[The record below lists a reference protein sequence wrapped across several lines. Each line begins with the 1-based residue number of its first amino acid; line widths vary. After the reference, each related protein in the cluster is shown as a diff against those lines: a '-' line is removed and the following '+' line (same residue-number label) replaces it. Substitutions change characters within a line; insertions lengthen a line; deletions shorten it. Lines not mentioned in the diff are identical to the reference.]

1 MALCDATARSQRWLP
16 WPTGTDWRCEPRS
29 SPPRATSQW
38 PTHDL
43 DRPRFT
49 LAPPPAS
56 SAFYV
61 SKVPNRP
68 TVLARCYSPTLPQNA
83 ALCHRFHSFFFLL
96 SRPLLSF
103 FHRRSSVFLSI
114 SPYIY
119 NFSFPLYSP
128 SLFSTSHRL
137 LLYLSAGACN
147 VARAQVKDSRSKA
160 RDSLNGQWGGE
171 SRVYFGGRC
180 SSPNGGNVSTL
191 LTSSLCLELPRS

>member
-1 MALCDATARSQRWLP
+1 MALSDATARSQRWLP

-43 DRPRFT
+43 DRPRCT

-96 SRPLLSF
+96 SRPSLFLSPSFLRLSLYFSPLCTISLSLFVRRLSF
-103 FHRRSSVFLSI
+103 RLPTASFSFI
-114 SPYIY
+114 SP
-119 NFSFPLYSP
+119 LE
-128 SLFSTSHRL
+128 
-137 LLYLSAGACN
+137 
-147 VARAQVKDSRSKA
+147 RA
-160 RDSLNGQWGGE
+160 
-171 SRVYFGGRC
+171 
-180 SSPNGGNVSTL
+180 TL
-191 LTSSLCLELPRS
+191 LGNRWKIPGARRESH

>member
-43 DRPRFT
+43 DRPRCT

-83 ALCHRFHSFFFLL
+83 ALCHRFHSFLFLL
-96 SRPLLSF
+96 SRPSL
-103 FHRRSSVFLSI
+103 FLSI
-114 SPYIY
+114 SPYTQ
-119 NFSFPLYSP
+119 FLFPSFFAISLVLFPPPSP
-128 SLFSTSHRL
+128 SS
-137 LLYLSAGACN
+137 
-147 VARAQVKDSRSKA
+147 VRS
-160 RDSLNGQWGGE
+160 SVQ
-171 SRVYFGGRC
+171 RC
-180 SSPNGGNVSTL
+180 SGTG
-191 LTSSLCLELPRS
+191 ER